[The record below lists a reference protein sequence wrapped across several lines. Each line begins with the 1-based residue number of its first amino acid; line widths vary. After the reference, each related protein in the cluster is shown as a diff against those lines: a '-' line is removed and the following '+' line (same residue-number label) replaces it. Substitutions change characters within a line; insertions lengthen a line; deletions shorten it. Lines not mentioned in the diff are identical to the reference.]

1 MKLIMANYSSLATT
15 MNSILTRLDPQLK
28 TPMSMLMYAQNI
40 SPLIRALSIE
50 LVGMANLVIPG
61 GFSLAMIGGKPSN
74 LVNDLRSVIDTAE
87 RGQLDQNQLALL
99 PMMPREDSTYEAN
112 VLWRRFVD
120 ELAQLDPTSSND
132 PLGRAIFFWH

>member
-1 MKLIMANYSSLATT
+1 
-15 MNSILTRLDPQLK
+15 MNSILARLDPQLK
-28 TPMSMLMYAQNI
+28 APISMLMYAQNI

-99 PMMPREDSTYEAN
+99 PMMPREDNTYEAN

-120 ELAQLDPTSSND
+120 ELAQLDPNSSSD